1 MSDEELES
9 EIAQR
14 EASRLELT
22 DEQQP

>member
-1 MSDEELES
+1 MSDEDLES